1 DLVFGKS
8 LRNHDFTC
16 GTKYALGN
24 AAEPAPRFR
33 ESRAGGESRR
43 RSLLSHEKFLGE
55 HRGRIMARQS
65 RALGDVRFVIGEWPS
80 QEPANKA
87 CKSIATL
94 VVIAHTLR
102 MRFHGVAKPPIDLGR
117 IEQFA
122 QLVGGGRN
130 GEPLRDL
137 LDGVVGAETLGR

>member
-1 DLVFGKS
+1 MGHAEPAPHALGLRIVELLYEIVASEIARALLAHDHQQPFDLVFGKS

-102 MRFHGVAKPPIDLGR
+102 M
-117 IEQFA
+117 
-122 QLVGGGRN
+122 
-130 GEPLRDL
+130 
-137 LDGVVGAETLGR
+137 